1 MSHDIQAPTE
11 PELGERMTG
20 THGRNRMTWLVAAA
34 AVIMI
39 AGVGAFGISQL
50 TNDPPVVQAERTPS
64 TTTPSSGRSTG
75 STDPA
80 VTTLGA
86 PSAGMEGRCAL
97 PTPALL
103 ASHDVAFGG
112 TVTAI
117 EGDTVTLSTTTVYVG
132 DVAEQVQVTAPSAQ
146 LRALL
151 AGVQFEVGGEYLVS
165 ASGGVVSMCDFSGP
179 ASPRLERRYERA
191 FVR

>member
-1 MSHDIQAPTE
+1 MSHDTQARTE
-11 PELGERMTG
+11 PELGDRMTG
-20 THGRNRMTWLVAAA
+20 THGRNRWTWLVAAA
-34 AVIMI
+34 AVVMI

-64 TTTPSSGRSTG
+64 TTTPSSVGSG
-75 STDPA
+75 STESA

-86 PSAGMEGRCAL
+86 PSAGLEGRCAL
-97 PTPALL
+97 PTPELL

-117 EGDTVTLSTTTVYVG
+117 EGDTVTLSTTTVFAG

-146 LRALL
+146 LRSLL
-151 AGVQFEVGGEYLVS
+151 AGVQFQVGGEYLVS
-165 ASGGVVSMCDFSGP
+165 ASDGVVSMCDFSGP
-179 ASPRLERRYERA
+179 ASPRLERLYERA